1 MNMSNRNSNH
11 GFCLLYLL
19 GSILKSMEMK
29 MEDGTRKRLGEF
41 PVVDVIN
48 KWDLVVSK

>member
-1 MNMSNRNSNH
+1 MVMVMVMVM
-11 GFCLLYLL
+11 
-19 GSILKSMEMK
+19 MEMK